1 MNFALLL
8 PAGLAALAA
17 LALPLLIHLRRR
29 SQQQRV
35 DFAALRWLAAQE
47 LPRRRARLEEWP
59 LLALRLL
66 LLTLLALLLAAP
78 VRFDGADRRPWVVVV
93 PGVDPASLPAPA
105 ASDAPW
111 RWLAPGFPEL
121 ARTPAPA
128 AEAVASLLRELDAH
142 LDHAVPLTVIVPPH
156 LRGLDGERIALSRE
170 VQWRIAAA
178 LPPPAHEADAAPEP
192 IRIALRHADDAEHLA
207 QQRWLDAATHAWNRA
222 TPADTGAEAPF
233 RIERASTEGAVA
245 RNATWLIWLS
255 DAPLPQAWRDWVDAG
270 GTALLIGAKQ
280 ALPANTGVRQWRS
293 TATEVELRAVR
304 QGAGR
309 LLVLPVALQPGALP
323 ELLEPEFPGLLREW
337 LAPEPPAPQWAPA
350 QTQVPQRGVPP
361 WPAPGRPLDSTLQ
374 WAIAGLWLLERWLA
388 TRAARMAAA

>member
-17 LALPLLIHLRRR
+17 LTLPLLIHLRRR

-59 LLALRLL
+59 LLTLRLL

-78 VRFDGADRRPWVVVV
+78 VLFDGADRHPWVVVV

-121 ARTPAPA
+121 THTPAPP
-128 AEAVASLLRELDAH
+128 AEAIASLLRELDAH

-178 LPPPAHEADAAPEP
+178 LPPPARKAEAAPEP
-192 IRIALRHADDAEHLA
+192 ILIALRHADDAEHLA
-207 QQRWLDAATHAWNRA
+207 QQRWLDATTHAWNRA
-222 TPADTGAEAPF
+222 MPADTGAEAPF

-293 TATEVELRAVR
+293 ASTEVELRAVR

-323 ELLEPEFPGLLREW
+323 ELLEPEFPDLLREW

-374 WAIAGLWLLERWLA
+374 WVIAGLWLLERWLA
-388 TRAARMAAA
+388 TRAVRMAAA